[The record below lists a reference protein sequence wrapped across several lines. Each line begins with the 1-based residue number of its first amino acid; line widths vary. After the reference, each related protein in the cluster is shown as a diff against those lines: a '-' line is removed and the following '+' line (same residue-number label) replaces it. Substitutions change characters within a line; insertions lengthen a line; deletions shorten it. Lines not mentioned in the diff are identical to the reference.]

1 MDLGLYQMTGIQI
14 KSQDGTRYQLS
25 SGQGR
30 LSCHFGFVKLIYILQ
45 LIIVCFHVLSVLLVH
60 LLGIK
65 VADKVADIVGA
76 KLSFSIVPCKER
88 MTDFTASIVFSLVNK
103 LRTKQYPI

>member
-1 MDLGLYQMTGIQI
+1 M
-14 KSQDGTRYQLS
+14 
-25 SGQGR
+25 
-30 LSCHFGFVKLIYILQ
+30 
-45 LIIVCFHVLSVLLVH
+45 LSVLLVH

-65 VADKVADIVGA
+65 VADMVGA